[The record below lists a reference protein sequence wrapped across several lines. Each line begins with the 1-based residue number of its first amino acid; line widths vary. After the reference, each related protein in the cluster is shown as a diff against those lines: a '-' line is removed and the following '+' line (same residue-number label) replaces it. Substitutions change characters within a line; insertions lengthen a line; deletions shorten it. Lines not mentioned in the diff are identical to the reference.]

1 MSPSRLILTIAL
13 AAGLLGTLPLSAQTG
28 VDPAYAAGYSTAY
41 RLGRADHA
49 AGRAA
54 NPHKFSAYQ
63 LASAGYNAA
72 DGSCADYRAG
82 FQSGFADGYGDGYAR
97 RAASVTAP
105 PPPPASASCADAS
118 ADAPAAPAASSGAGS
133 QVGTANGYQ
142 EGYDLGQTDANAGHP
157 YDLTGHAVYNS
168 AQAGYV
174 PALGSL
180 SSYQSAFQDGFALGY
195 DAGFHRKLFDSS
207 IGGRQA
213 PDTASPAPVNAPADP
228 AGSLLIPQGTTIQGT
243 LNQALSTKTGQA
255 GETFALTVTVPVY
268 VGSTVAIPSGATI
281 QGTIASLQRGG
292 HFGGHADMNL
302 RYDTLTLPGQT
313 AIDLSAETIGV
324 GTAAMSKNEEGT
336 ITGGNT
342 HKAADALK
350 GGAAGAGIGAL
361 IGGGKGAADGAA
373 YGALG
378 ATLAEIMMHNRDIT
392 LPAGTVLQIR
402 LDHPLPVPAH

>member
-1 MSPSRLILTIAL
+1 M
-13 AAGLLGTLPLSAQTG
+13 
-28 VDPAYAAGYSTAY
+28 
-41 RLGRADHA
+41 
-49 AGRAA
+49 
-54 NPHKFSAYQ
+54 
-63 LASAGYNAA
+63 
-72 DGSCADYRAG
+72 
-82 FQSGFADGYGDGYAR
+82 
-97 RAASVTAP
+97 
-105 PPPPASASCADAS
+105 
-118 ADAPAAPAASSGAGS
+118 
-133 QVGTANGYQ
+133 
-142 EGYDLGQTDANAGHP
+142 GQTDANAGHA

-180 SSYQSAFQDGFALGY
+180 AAYQSAFQDGFALGY
-195 DAGFHRKLFDSS
+195 DAGFHHKLFDSS

-213 PDTASPAPVNAPADP
+213 PASAGGTVPVNMAADSG
-228 AGSLLIPQGTTIQGT
+228 GSLLIPQGTTIQGT
-243 LNQALSTKTGQA
+243 LNQALSTKNGIA

-268 VGSTVAIPSGATI
+268 VGRTVAIPSGATI

-313 AIDLSAETIGV
+313 PIDLSAETIGV

-361 IGGGKGAADGAA
+361 LGGGKGAADGAA

-402 LDHPLPVPAH
+402 LDHPLPVPAR